1 MNSLQDED
9 DENPEMAAKLIVKPQ
24 SLVSVIRV
32 DSYYNPNLIPQLQAT
47 IKMDQLK
54 FSLVNQSQHL
64 PSLATASNSIVSNQE
79 LAALTFNASVIGLDC
94 WSNHGNVRINARTK
108 SQVDLTFVD
117 FMMLANHYVM
127 LPCKVKAQA
136 FVCLPKAGNG
146 NGSAIQVDHHV
157 RLQRL
162 FLKGGHFFVDAVRN
176 IQTLWDGNVGADDH
190 LTAITIVNGTHNHLR
205 LGQVLKPVLL

>member
-1 MNSLQDED
+1 
-9 DENPEMAAKLIVKPQ
+9 MAAKLIVKPQ

-64 PSLATASNSIVSNQE
+64 PSLATTSNSIVSNQE

-136 FVCLPKAGNG
+136 FICLPK
-146 NGSAIQVDHHV
+146 V
-157 RLQRL
+157 RKVVIEGMACQL
-162 FLKGGHFFVDAVRN
+162 
-176 IQTLWDGNVGADDH
+176 
-190 LTAITIVNGTHNHLR
+190 
-205 LGQVLKPVLL
+205 PSS